1 MEFFLVLLIT
11 AVVCSCYSNCLA
23 DSKGHNGGSWTIGG
37 LLFGPLALVAAAGL
51 PDLKQRKYLRLIA
64 EQGGA
69 VIKEDD
75 DDDSNSSIAA
85 QGVDADEQRRRILG
99 GK

>member
-1 MEFFLVLLIT
+1 MEFFYVVLIT
-11 AVVCSCYSNCLA
+11 AVVCSCYASGIAGSN
-23 DSKGHNGGSWTIGG
+23 GHNVASWTIGG
-37 LLFGPLALVAAAGL
+37 LLFGPLALVAVAGL